1 MENRERYK
9 RIIMF
14 LSSVVIVAIETALFA
29 YIWYNFYL
37 SKEVIGRLFVR
48 GNQVVIGLYVLML
61 YFFYKIY
68 GGFKVGYLRVFEV
81 IYSQIL
87 SVVCVNFITYLQLC
101 LIGRWRLGEHLTPM
115 LAMTGIDLIIVV
127 IWVVG
132 MRFVYTRLYP
142 PRQMLMVYGEHNPG
156 DLRSKLETRED
167 KYAIK
172 EMVPISLGLDAIK
185 EKICGYKAVVIGD
198 IPSHERNVLLKYC
211 FEKDIRCYSIPKL
224 SDIMLMSSEEIH
236 LFDTTLL
243 LCRNRRLTVEQQ
255 AAKRLMDVIVSAAGV
270 VIASPIMLLIAVLIK
285 AYDGGPVFY
294 RQVRV
299 TQYGREFRIFKFR
312 TMVQNADR
320 IGSQVTVSGDSRIT
334 RVGKVIRS
342 CRLDEIGQLL
352 NVLGGSMSFVGTRP
366 EVPKYVA
373 RYTPEMMAT
382 LLLPAGVTSEAS
394 IRYKDE
400 AELLDKAEDVDET
413 YVQQVLPGKMAY
425 NLASIRR
432 FGLGQELLTMLRTVK
447 AVL

>member
-1 MENRERYK
+1 MMLRKWEDLPQEMRTE
-9 RIIMF
+9 
-14 LSSVVIVAIETALFA
+14 
-29 YIWYNFYL
+29 
-37 SKEVIGRLFVR
+37 EVRPYYDLLRKKQGSLLCKRLFD
-48 GNQVVIGLYVLML
+48 ILASLVLL
-61 YFFYKIY
+61 
-68 GGFKVGYLRVFEV
+68 VLLSPVFLV
-81 IYSQIL
+81 
-87 SVVCVNFITYLQLC
+87 
-101 LIGRWRLGEHLTPM
+101 
-115 LAMTGIDLIIVV
+115 LAI
-127 IWVVG
+127 
-132 MRFVYTRLYP
+132 
-142 PRQMLMVYGEHNPG
+142 
-156 DLRSKLETRED
+156 
-167 KYAIK
+167 AIK
-172 EMVPISLGLDAIK
+172 LD
-185 EKICGYKAVVIGD
+185 
-198 IPSHERNVLLKYC
+198 S
-211 FEKDIRCYSIPKL
+211 
-224 SDIMLMSSEEIH
+224 
-236 LFDTTLL
+236 
-243 LCRNRRLTVEQQ
+243 Q
-255 AAKRLMDVIVSAAGV
+255 
-270 VIASPIMLLIAVLIK
+270 
-285 AYDGGPVFY
+285 GPVFY

-342 CRLDEIGQLL
+342 CRLDEVGQLL

-447 AVL
+447 AVLRPPPENTKVAIPVRREYNTPLRR